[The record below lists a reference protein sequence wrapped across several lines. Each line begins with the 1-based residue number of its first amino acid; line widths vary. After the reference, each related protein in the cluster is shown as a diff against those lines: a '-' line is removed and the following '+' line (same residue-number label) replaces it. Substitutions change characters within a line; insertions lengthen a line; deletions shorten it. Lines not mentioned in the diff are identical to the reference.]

1 MDRKIVELLL
11 SGQKIRAI
19 AKMLPVG
26 RERVRSI
33 LELAQDYGYVQEI
46 GVAGTVAL
54 PAYPKALFEEPLDGR
69 NHRQSDIH
77 QCLDEW
83 RSWIEEKISVGWHA
97 ITIFEELPISVSRSS
112 FYRYLE
118 KHRLLEKK
126 EKVSTYEIRHKPGE
140 ALILD
145 WGKLQD
151 VSMGDSQKKKTLW
164 MFVGVLGFSRYRMV
178 RLVFDNKVETT
189 IQAIE
194 SMFLELGGVP
204 ERITSDNPKCFAT
217 EASVY
222 EPILN
227 QRMERFANYYGV
239 ILECLPPSQPQ
250 MKGKIESQM
259 PYCRRLYEGHS
270 DIWVGLEESQEYFD
284 QKLIIANEK
293 PHGTTRQKPI
303 DVFLEQEVS
312 CLKNLPGLRYEIEV
326 YHRGDVR
333 KDESVRFD
341 YKYYAVGTQY
351 VGKTVDIFA
360 TQSQVSIFYEGQFL
374 EIYSR
379 VHDPNQRKASKP
391 HLIPLHQKN
400 LEDEQHYLQ
409 ESLKIGEY
417 AQRLV
422 ATLLNQKRGF
432 INLRKIW
439 GILSL
444 NKTYSSELINEAC
457 KIALEVDSISYL
469 GVKNILEAKGINATG
484 TTVSQDS
491 RTKSSHQSPRFV
503 RPMSVYQEQ
512 LELFYP
518 KIIN

>member
-19 AKMLPVG
+19 AKMLPVS
-26 RERVRSI
+26 RDSVRSI

-54 PAYPKALFEEPLDGR
+54 PPYPKALFEEPLDGR
-69 NHRQSDIH
+69 NLRQSNTH

-83 RSWIEEKISVGWHA
+83 RIWIEEKLSVGWHA
-97 ITIFEELPISVSRSS
+97 ITILEELPISVSRSS

-126 EKVSTYEIRHKPGE
+126 EKVSTYEIRHQPGE

-151 VSMGDSQKKKTLW
+151 VYIGDSQKKRTVW
-164 MFVGVLGFSRYRMV
+164 MLVGVLGYSRYRML

-204 ERITSDNPKCFAT
+204 ERLTSDNPKCFAT

-227 QRMERFANYYGV
+227 RRMERFANYYGV
-239 ILECLPPSQPQ
+239 ILECLPPAQPR
-250 MKGKIESQM
+250 MKGKIESQI

-270 DIWVGLEESQEYFD
+270 EIWVGLEESQEYFD
-284 QKLIIANEK
+284 HKLIIANEK

-303 DVFLEQEVS
+303 DVFLEQEAS
-312 CLKNLPGLRYEIEV
+312 CLKDLPVLRYEIEV
-326 YHRGDVR
+326 YHRGEVR

-341 YKYYAVGTQY
+341 YKYYAVGSQY
-351 VGKTVDIFA
+351 IGKAVDIFA

-374 EIYSR
+374 EIYAR
-379 VHDPNQRKASKP
+379 IDDPNQRKATKA
-391 HLIPLHQKN
+391 HLIPPHQKN
-400 LEDEQHYLQ
+400 LEDEQYYLQ
-409 ESLKIGEY
+409 ESFKIGEHV
-417 AQRLV
+417 QRLV
-422 ATLLNQKRGF
+422 ATLLTQKQGF

-444 NKTYSSELINEAC
+444 DKTYSSDLINEAC

-469 GVKNILEAKGINATG
+469 GVKHILEAKKVNAPG
-484 TTVSQDS
+484 TSHAS
-491 RTKSSHQSPRFV
+491 RTELSHKSPRFV

-512 LELFYP
+512 LELFNP